1 MSLRNCRNVTV
12 LDVSPVGQSKRADEF
27 FEVKLE
33 YPDWDGWKP
42 GQFVMIRP
50 TSWELDLLWGRP
62 FSICSADGESVTLFV
77 QNVGRGTSRIV
88 AMQPG
93 ETVTMWGPLGNSFAV
108 EPDTPT
114 LMLAGGIGIAPF
126 RGYVEHH
133 PNPDNLELF
142 LAHRLPLYCYPFDSL
157 ARKVDGRCMLEDK
170 PESLSDIIAAMEE
183 LIKSFAERGGLVL
196 ACGPT
201 PFMKTVQR
209 FAAQYGARAQV
220 SLENR
225 MACGVG
231 ACLGCVAKDGDGHNV
246 QVCTRGPVFWTDKVE
261 L

>member
-1 MSLRNCRNVTV
+1 MSLRNCRTVTV
-12 LDVSPVGQSKRADEF
+12 LEVSPVGQSKRPDEF
-27 FEVKLE
+27 FEITLE

-62 FSICSADGESVTLFV
+62 FSICSADGETLTLFV
-77 QNVGRGTSRIV
+77 QKVGRGTSRI
-88 AMQPG
+88 ATLKPG
-93 ETVTMWGPLGNSFAV
+93 SKVTIWGPLGNSFAV

-133 PNPDNLELF
+133 PNADNLELF
-142 LAHRLPLYCYPFDSL
+142 MAHRLPLECYPFAVLSE
-157 ARKVDGRCMLEDK
+157 KVNGRCMLEGD
-170 PESLSDIIAAMEE
+170 PGGLQAIIDTMRDAICDYA
-183 LIKSFAERGGLVL
+183 KRDGLVL

-201 PFMKTVQR
+201 PFMRTVQA
-209 FAAQYGARAQV
+209 FAAEFGARAQV

-231 ACLGCVAKDGDGHNV
+231 ACLGCVTRDGEGHHV